1 MAQQTTPAHSQ
12 PRKLAPPGQFDITRE
27 SSVNEKG
34 EFDSEADFDT
44 FLNQEHQRRAV
55 FSPGAAS
62 SSSSVT
68 VFDTTSSPRERYF
81 DSEDDIDKENAP
93 FLSRDV
99 EKEDSCKKAAPEHV
113 TWMSL
118 PHKGQLLILF
128 MCRFVDFLQVASLQ
142 AYVFYQLKHMA
153 EQRTKETGGSEAIL
167 SDAQISAQAG
177 LLTGCFTGAQV
188 LTAIAWGKAADS
200 TRWWG
205 GRKTVLL
212 VGTLGTAIGCF
223 GYGFSQSFAAAM
235 AWRIF
240 SGSINGLV
248 GIIRTMI
255 SEITVERKYQSRA
268 FLILP
273 MSFNVAGILGPII
286 GGWLADPA
294 MTLPGWFG
302 IEAPLYSPMIEKY
315 PFALPSIVNAAFLF
329 VTFLFVF
336 FGLEETSKGK
346 KGSFD
351 AGLYAAARAKAF
363 ILRRPLD
370 YVYHSH
376 NGYSELHFEEKSEN
390 PQPTMT
396 EPKNRKVLA
405 FSRLWTKNVICTLL
419 SQAFY
424 DFHLGAFT
432 NLWSLFLSS
441 PRPGFAPAHIESQ
454 PGAAATTTTTTTT
467 TNTIGRRNL
476 LWFAGGLGMPASTVG
491 NATSILGVLGML
503 LQVVMYPPVHA
514 RLGTLRSFRYFLVIF
529 PVAYLLA
536 PFLAV
541 MPQQQQQQSTGG
553 EDGTTTNTTSTLL
566 WFGIVLILFLH
577 TSARTMTL
585 PASIILLNNC
595 SPHPS
600 VLGTI
605 HGIGQSVS
613 AGFRTVGPIVGG
625 YWYGV
630 GLDWGMVAFSW
641 WAVGAVAVGGWI
653 SSLMLY
659 EGSGKEIELEDD
671 EE

>member
-1 MAQQTTPAHSQ
+1 M
-12 PRKLAPPGQFDITRE
+12 
-27 SSVNEKG
+27 NEKG
-34 EFDSEADFDT
+34 EFGSEADFDT
-44 FLNQEHQRRAV
+44 FLNQEQRRGAV
-55 FSPGAAS
+55 SPGIAS

-68 VFDTTSSPRERYF
+68 VFDPTSSPRERYF
-81 DSEDDIDKENAP
+81 DSEDDMGKENAP

-99 EKEDSCKKAAPEHV
+99 EKECKKPAPEHV

-118 PHKGQLLILF
+118 PHKGQLAILF

-153 EQRTKETGGSEAIL
+153 EQRTKETGGSGMSTPPEFPKWCSVLTLVVESIL
-167 SDAQISAQAG
+167 SDSQISAQAG

-200 TRWWG
+200 TKWWG
-205 GRKTVLL
+205 GRKMVLL
-212 VGTLGTAIGCF
+212 IGTLGTAIGCF

-302 IEAPLYSPMIEKY
+302 PEAPLYSPMIEKY
-315 PFALPSIVNAAFLF
+315 PFALPSIMNAVFLF

-363 ILRRPLD
+363 VLRRPLD
-370 YVYHSH
+370 YVYHSRT
-376 NGYSELHFEEKSEN
+376 GYSELHFEEKSEN
-390 PQPTMT
+390 PQPTIT
-396 EPKNRKVLA
+396 EPKKRKVLP

-432 NLWSLFLSS
+432 NIWSLFLSS
-441 PRPGFAPAHIESQ
+441 PRPGFVPAHVDANIPTAAELESR
-454 PGAAATTTTTTTT
+454 G
-467 TNTIGRRNL
+467 TIGKRNL

-514 RLGTLRSFRYFLVIF
+514 RLGTLRSFRYFLIIF

-541 MPQQQQQQSTGG
+541 MPQSTN
-553 EDGTTTNTTSTLL
+553 EDGTTTTSTVL